1 MSTYKFK
8 INGKDYEVAVN
19 GIEGKNADVTVNG
32 VKYSVEMENAA
43 PVAAPVQAAP
53 ATAAAAPS
61 PAAAPAPAAAPK
73 ASGAGKDVVS
83 PLPGVVISVDVKVGD
98 AVKRGQKVAVIEAM
112 KMENE
117 ILAECDGTVSA
128 VHVYKGDSVLE
139 DAKIVTIA

>member
-61 PAAAPAPAAAPK
+61 PDAAPAPAAAPK

-112 KMENE
+112 KMEN
-117 ILAECDGTVSA
+117 
-128 VHVYKGDSVLE
+128 
-139 DAKIVTIA
+139 